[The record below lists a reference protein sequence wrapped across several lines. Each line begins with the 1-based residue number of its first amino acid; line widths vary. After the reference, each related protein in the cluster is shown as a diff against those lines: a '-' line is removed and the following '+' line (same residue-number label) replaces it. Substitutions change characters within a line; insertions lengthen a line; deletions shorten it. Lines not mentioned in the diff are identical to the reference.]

1 MKKIFISG
9 NYIVFDINGTEL
21 DYPKSLCYFFTDRDY
36 IRVRKTFGGE
46 FRIFKAE
53 VARGSWFEK
62 NGTTPFTEQSLLEFL
77 RINTAAI

>member
-36 IRVRKTFGGE
+36 IRVRKTYGGE

-53 VARGSWFEK
+53 ISRGSWFEQD
-62 NGTTPFTEQSLLEFL
+62 GTTPFTEASLIEFL